1 MKNIKLAIFDLDGTL
16 VNAFAAINTSFNYTM
31 RRLGYPRQA
40 AQTIRRAVGW
50 GDKFLLRPFLLSEDC
65 NKGLLIYRRHHKKA
79 LLKDSK
85 LYPGV
90 RRLLIYLR
98 SKGYFLAIASN
109 RPTLFSR
116 LLIKHHGLERYFSSI
131 VCADTLKQGK
141 PHPQILQ
148 RSIEKFSLCPSEAVF
163 VGDMLI
169 DAQTGRRAKVKT
181 IIVLS
186 GSGIK
191 SEIQKQKPFRIIKRI
206 ASLFRI
212 L

>member
-1 MKNIKLAIFDLDGTL
+1 
-16 VNAFAAINTSFNYTM
+16 AINASFNYTM
-31 RRLGYPRQA
+31 HRLGYPRQSGQA
-40 AQTIRRAVGW
+40 IRRAVGW
-50 GDKFLLRPFLLSEDC
+50 GDKNLLKPFLLPKDC
-65 NKGLLIYRRHHKKA
+65 NRGLLVYRRHHKKT

-90 RRLLIYLR
+90 RRLLIYLK

-109 RPTLFSR
+109 RPLFFSR
-116 LLIKHHGLERYFSSI
+116 ILIKHHGLEGYFSSI
-131 VCADTLKQGK
+131 VCSDTLKQGK

-148 RSIEKFSLCPSEAVF
+148 RIIEGLSFSRKQAVF

-169 DAQTGRRAKVKT
+169 DAQAGRRAKVKT

-186 GSGIK
+186 GSGVR
-191 SEIQKQKPFRIIKRI
+191 SQIQKEKPFMFIKKI
-206 ASLFRI
+206 TSLLRI